1 MSKQTKRYL
10 PWGGR
15 GEVRERTEPASEEQ
29 EVRKRPVG
37 TESLEIWMSHKHF
50 LPLFSREL
58 QRSLQ
63 ANRSLPRGCRLW
75 SWHSRIFPPWVDA
88 IFLSLSWWWVLP
100 FHPLSA
106 KGQNYLEVSVTA
118 EGRKKLSLLS
128 SPLSMAKPSGVL
140 FPSTRNALPPLFV
153 GKILHIFQVSGET
166 TPPPRSPL
174 CPWRGSQSLA
184 SLSCCWVHVCLS
196 NQLPDSVA
204 NSTRTLIE
212 LYLSHSSLY
221 SQPSARH
228 IESTP

>member
-1 MSKQTKRYL
+1 MGFL
-10 PWGGR
+10 WGGGGKWGR
-15 GEVRERTEPASEEQ
+15 GLSQLQKNKKSGRGQWALSPWRFGCLTSTFFPCFPGNFKGLCKQIDHFPEDADYEADTAEYFLREWMQFFFISLLVMGPA
-29 EVRKRPVG
+29 
-37 TESLEIWMSHKHF
+37 
-50 LPLFSREL
+50 LPS
-58 QRSLQ
+58 
-63 ANRSLPRGCRLW
+63 
-75 SWHSRIFPPWVDA
+75 
-88 IFLSLSWWWVLP
+88 
-100 FHPLSA
+100 LSA

-140 FPSTRNALPPLFV
+140 FSSTRNALPPLFV
-153 GKILHIFQVSGET
+153 GKFLHIFQVSGET